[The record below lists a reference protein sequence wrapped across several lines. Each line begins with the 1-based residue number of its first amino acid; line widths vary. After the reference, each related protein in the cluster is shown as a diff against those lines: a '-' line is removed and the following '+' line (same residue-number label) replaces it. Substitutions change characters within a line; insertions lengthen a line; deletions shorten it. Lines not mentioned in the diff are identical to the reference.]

1 MKKLSFTVIIVGL
14 IDFLFFFPIL
24 WGIGFFIWD
33 PGCGVSDRLNMEI
46 SFKNAPEN
54 TAYVDLLIKI
64 DADDP
69 RYAPYD
75 LSPKVYRARKKDNG
89 YGYGY
94 EPMNIDENSEIA
106 RLNDGGYV
114 SFIMHGFGGYDITVY
129 EEGQIILSSAGGFYG
144 DFKAAYVDKN
154 GNVLKI
160 TEPASQKYNGSEFY
174 TLSAD
179 GDRAAFAKPGRAD
192 WAEAVT
198 IFGMFIIEGAAFL
211 ALIVFIVLAI
221 VAAVKRRRERRRS

>member
-14 IDFLFFFPIL
+14 IVFLFFFPIL
-24 WGIGFFIWD
+24 WYIGFLIWD
-33 PGCGVSDRLNMEI
+33 PGCFFYDCSYMKI

-69 RYAPYD
+69 RLAPYD

-89 YGYGY
+89 HGYDY

-106 RLNDGGYV
+106 LLNDDGYV

-129 EEGQIILSSAGGFYG
+129 EDGRIILSSAGGFYG
-144 DFKAAYVDKN
+144 DFKAAYVDEN

-160 TEPASQKYNGSEFY
+160 TEPAKQKYNGREFY
-174 TLSAD
+174 TLSAN
-179 GDRAAFAKPGRAD
+179 GDRAVFANSCRPE
-192 WAEAVT
+192 WAEMTVY
-198 IFGMFIIEGAAFL
+198 FGAYIIEGAAFL

-221 VAAVKRRRERRRS
+221 VAAVRRKLERSKL

>member
-24 WGIGFFIWD
+24 WDIGFFIWD
-33 PGCGVSDRLNMEI
+33 PGFGVSDRLNMEI

-69 RYAPYD
+69 RLAPYD

-89 YGYGY
+89 HGYGY

-106 RLNDGGYV
+106 RFNDEGYV

-129 EEGQIILSSAGGFYG
+129 EEGRIILSSAGGFYG
-144 DFKAAYVDKN
+144 DFKAAYVDEN

-160 TEPASQKYNGSEFY
+160 TEPASQKYNGSDHY
-174 TLSAD
+174 TLSAN
-179 GDRAAFAKPGRAD
+179 GDRAAFARPGRAN
-192 WAEAVT
+192 WAEAAA
-198 IFGMFIIEGAAFL
+198 IYGMFIIEGAAFL

-221 VAAVKRRRERRRS
+221 VAAVKRKFERRRS